1 MCGELLSSG
10 FREGEGGEREEEE
23 EGGEEVEEGGEEE
36 EEGGEW
42 IKREDSKLR
51 VDLNLYKFS
60 RIKLEYIFDLIIIDH
75 L

>member
-10 FREGEGGEREEEE
+10 FREGEGGER
-23 EGGEEVEEGGEEE
+23 EEE

>member
-10 FREGEGGEREEEE
+10 FREGEGGEREEE
-23 EGGEEVEEGGEEE
+23 EEGGEEE